1 MILYIRV
8 ERDFNKSISK
18 SNFPSIK
25 AKLQSVT
32 LRSYSEFILSKIALL
47 IFIDLILALANEVE
61 IGDWLIALTVSVNLL
76 SEHKMPE
83 KEQTG
88 STTC

>member
-1 MILYIRV
+1 M

-47 IFIDLILALANEVE
+47 IFIDLIWLQPIRLRLG
-61 IGDWLIALTVSVNLL
+61 IGDRLIALPVSVNVLAK
-76 SEHKMPE
+76 HKRPE

>member
-1 MILYIRV
+1 M

-18 SNFPSIK
+18 SNFTSIK